1 MAPAWLVV
9 SPGTPA
15 EHRVEIGDRPLVIGK
30 APDVDIRLNDP
41 TVSKRHA
48 EIRRT
53 PSGVQ
58 LIDLGSRNGTKVNS
72 IAVHG
77 ALLDGGVTLV
87 LGRTKLRFE
96 SEQPRK
102 PTGEG
107 PTQFGGALGRSPSM
121 RRVFGLLE
129 RIAPTDL
136 TITILGETGTGKDVL
151 ARAVHDASPRSGGPF
166 AVFDCGAVAPTLIE
180 SQLFGHQKGAFT
192 GAVENR
198 QGAFERANGGT
209 LFLDEI
215 GELSLELQPK
225 LLRVLE
231 GRRLYRLGGEGDVP
245 VDVRVVAATNRD
257 LEKEVAR
264 GAFREDLY
272 FRLSTAVVRLPPL
285 RERQEDLSDL
295 ITHFA
300 QELGGVKVSAEA
312 HKILESYDWPG
323 NVRELKNVIAG
334 ALAVVEGDA
343 LTAKDFVFFRKRR
356 REPTLDGLPLA
367 GRTLDSIEKTAIK
380 QTLDQFQGNKTQAAK
395 ALGIAPST
403 LYAKIKKYELGE

>member
-1 MAPAWLVV
+1 
-9 SPGTPA
+9 
-15 EHRVEIGDRPLVIGK
+15 
-30 APDVDIRLNDP
+30 
-41 TVSKRHA
+41 
-48 EIRRT
+48 
-53 PSGVQ
+53 
-58 LIDLGSRNGTKVNS
+58 
-72 IAVHG
+72 
-77 ALLDGGVTLV
+77 
-87 LGRTKLRFE
+87 
-96 SEQPRK
+96 
-102 PTGEG
+102 
-107 PTQFGGALGRSPSM
+107 
-121 RRVFGLLE
+121 
-129 RIAPTDL
+129 
-136 TITILGETGTGKDVL
+136 
-151 ARAVHDASPRSGGPF
+151 
-166 AVFDCGAVAPTLIE
+166 VFDCGAVAPTLIE

-192 GAVENR
+192 GAVDNR

-231 GRRLYRLGGEGDVP
+231 QRRLYRLGGEGDIP

-285 RERQEDLSDL
+285 RERKEDLTDL

-300 QELGGVKVSAEA
+300 RELGGVKVSPEA
-312 HKILESYDWPG
+312 YKILESYDWPG
-323 NVRELKNVIAG
+323 NVRELKNVISG
-334 ALAVVEGDA
+334 ALAVVEAGEP
-343 LTAKDFVFFRKRR
+343 LSPKDFVFFRKRR

-380 QTLDQFQGNKTQAAK
+380 QTLDQFSGNKTQAAR